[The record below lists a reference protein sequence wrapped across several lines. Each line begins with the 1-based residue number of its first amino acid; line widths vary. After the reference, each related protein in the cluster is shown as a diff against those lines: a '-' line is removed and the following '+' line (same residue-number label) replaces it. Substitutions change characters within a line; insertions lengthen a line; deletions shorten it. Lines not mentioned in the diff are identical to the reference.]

1 MNFSICSASFFAE
14 ALEWIVLDGTPLE
27 LRAGGA
33 LII

>member
-1 MNFSICSASFFAE
+1 MNFSSYSASFFAE
-14 ALEWIVLDGTPLE
+14 ALEWIVLETVPLE